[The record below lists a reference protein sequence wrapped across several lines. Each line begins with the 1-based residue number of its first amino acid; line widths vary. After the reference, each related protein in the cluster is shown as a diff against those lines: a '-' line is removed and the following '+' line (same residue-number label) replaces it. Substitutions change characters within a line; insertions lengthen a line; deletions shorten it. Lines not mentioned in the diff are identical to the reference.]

1 MVQPMVGSPGLAA
14 SIQGRFFA
22 FQGEPTMT
30 VMDYWLQS
38 IGVRWLDQARA
49 IGAKLE
55 ETGSGR

>member
-1 MVQPMVGSPGLAA
+1 
-14 SIQGRFFA
+14 
-22 FQGEPTMT
+22 MT

>member
-1 MVQPMVGSPGLAA
+1 
-14 SIQGRFFA
+14 
-22 FQGEPTMT
+22 MT

-38 IGVRWLDQARA
+38 IGVWLDQARA